1 MNLESKPIKHLEG
14 EIICPGD
21 KSISQRILII
31 GSLLNCDMEIEGY
44 LDAYDPNS
52 TLNALNKIGALIK
65 KNNNSVT
72 LTKRSNA
79 FIDALEELDL
89 GNSGTGIR
97 LMLGLV
103 SGLGIGASFIGD
115 SSLSKRPM
123 SRVIDPLREMGATIK
138 SRNGKL
144 PISVS
149 KSNVINSYSYKL
161 PVASA
166 QVKSCLLLAAIASK
180 NDINLIEPKI
190 TRDHTERMIEY
201 FGGVIDYGDASKI
214 GNIELS
220 YRELQPKS
228 NYQIVGDF
236 SSASFIIV
244 ASLISND
251 SEVLIK
257 NVGLNKT
264 RSGLLKVLKMMGA
277 EIQITQSKE
286 VCNEKVGDILV
297 KSSNLEGIEVP
308 DSIIPNII
316 DEIPILSI
324 AAVFAKGKTIIKN
337 ASELKVKE
345 SDRLSAISNG
355 LDKLNIRHELFDDGL
370 SIHGN
375 YNELDTSEVIDSYGD
390 HRIAMSFL
398 IAGAR
403 TKNGLLVKNCGNI
416 KTSFPSFKDIM
427 NSIGMKID
435 EKN

>member
-1 MNLESKPIKHLEG
+1 MNLESKPIQHLEG

-31 GSLLNCDMEIEGY
+31 GSLLNCNMEIEGF

-52 TLNALNKIGALIK
+52 TLNALNKIGASIK
-65 KNNNSVT
+65 KNNNSVV
-72 LTKRSNA
+72 LKKRTNA
-79 FIDALEELDL
+79 FIDASDELDL

-103 SGLGIGASFIGD
+103 SGLGINANFIGD
-115 SSLSKRPM
+115 SSLSERPM
-123 SRVIDPLREMGATIK
+123 SRVIDPLTEMGALIE
-138 SRNGKL
+138 SNNGKL
-144 PISVS
+144 PINVI
-149 KSNVINSYSYKL
+149 KSNIINSYSYKL
-161 PVASA
+161 PIASA

-180 NDINLIEPKI
+180 ININLIEPKI
-190 TRDHTERMIEY
+190 TRNHTERMIEY
-201 FGGVIDYGDASKI
+201 FGGVIDYGDASKV
-214 GNIELS
+214 GNIEL
-220 YRELQPKS
+220 RNHELQPKS

-257 NVGLNKT
+257 NVGLNET

-277 EIQITQSKE
+277 EIQITQSRE

-324 AAVFAKGKTIIKN
+324 AAIFAKGKTIIKN

-355 LDKLNIRHELFDDGL
+355 LEKLNISHELFDDGL

-375 YNELDTSEVIDSYGD
+375 NDVLDTSEVIDSYGD

-398 IAGAR
+398 IAGVR
-403 TKNGLLVKNCGNI
+403 TKNGLMVKNCGNI
-416 KTSFPSFKDIM
+416 KTSFPSFRDIM
-427 NSIGMKID
+427 NSIGMKIN